1 MAGLAAAAILS
12 ASPEGGNAAHAFLA
26 PGAPGLFT
34 REAGSGLNSAAA
46 AGRRATCAS
55 RACSGLKAQVGDGEA
70 NTLEEYKRRLKEVDA
85 LEGAPRAK
93 RQAPDEGGG
102 GLFGKLFAKKAKG
115 CQTDYDCNEGGRN
128 WPLRCVDVIF
138 TKVCCSPAPLCARS
152 LPPSSRP
159 SRKLTR
165 PRVSYLVLG
174 GECGR
179 NRPLRYVEVMSTN
192 LSTSPPEAN
201 RGSACANS
209 SGGTFENACPTRG
222 NGSTKSSTWSASQGW
237 WMLRR
242 EEALLSLEWPVGSYA
257 LP

>member
-138 TKVCCSPAPLCARS
+138 TKVCVD
-152 LPPSSRP
+152 
-159 SRKLTR
+159 KDD
-165 PRVSYLVLG
+165 
-174 GECGR
+174 
-179 NRPLRYVEVMSTN
+179 
-192 LSTSPPEAN
+192 
-201 RGSACANS
+201 
-209 SGGTFENACPTRG
+209 
-222 NGSTKSSTWSASQGW
+222 SQGG
-237 WMLRR
+237 MGIQVQA
-242 EEALLSLEWPVGSYA
+242 ALVPIPVRVDDGYTTQPGQPGWPGGRDY
-257 LP
+257 